1 MASDRHSVAEQL
13 ELITDPLEKAER
25 EAENGVR
32 QYNMALAIIR
42 NHVKDAERPFRLRS
56 GIILR
61 LHKEVLDGIH
71 VLAGTFRNTPVKI
84 GGSAHEPVEA
94 FMVPEETEH
103 LCEYANDNWSTK
115 SALHLAAY
123 VLWRLNW
130 IHPFADGN
138 GRTARTVS
146 YVVLSVKLDSI
157 LPGVPTIPDQI
168 ASDKTPYYRALE
180 AADSAWKATQ
190 QVDVSQ
196 LESMLEGLLAK
207 QLVAAVSSAA
217 AAT

>member
-1 MASDRHSVAEQL
+1 MAGDRHTAAEQL
-13 ELITDPLEKAER
+13 ELITDPDEKNRR
-25 EAENGVR
+25 ETENGVR
-32 QYNMALAIIR
+32 QYAVALEIIR
-42 NHVKDAERPFRLRS
+42 THVRDAERPFRLRS
-56 GIILR
+56 SLILR

-84 GGSAHEPVEA
+84 IGSGHEPVEI
-94 FMVPEETEH
+94 FMVPEEVEH
-103 LCEYANDNWSTK
+103 LCEYVNDNWSTE

-130 IHPFADGN
+130 VHPFADGN

-180 AADSAWKATQ
+180 AADSAWKFVRIPTKPATH
-190 QVDVSQ
+190 SNR
-196 LESMLEGLLAK
+196 K
-207 QLVAAVSSAA
+207 P
-217 AAT
+217 ATDSDLKPAGVPI